1 LICLLNRANIYV
13 CKQTTERKQRIK
25 CREEIL
31 TECVMENCY
40 IFVHGQADPAIKNL
54 TIVDFSKENTTAHD
68 TC

>member
-1 LICLLNRANIYV
+1 
-13 CKQTTERKQRIK
+13 
-25 CREEIL
+25 
-31 TECVMENCY
+31 MENRY